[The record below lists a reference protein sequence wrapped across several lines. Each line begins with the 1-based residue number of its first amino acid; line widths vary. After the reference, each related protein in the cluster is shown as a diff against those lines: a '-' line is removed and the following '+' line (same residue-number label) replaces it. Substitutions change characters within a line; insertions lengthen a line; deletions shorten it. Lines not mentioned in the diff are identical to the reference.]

1 MKNMDHTLDRLLRA
15 AAAAGRDQAVEVPFA
30 LEARVMGGWR
40 VAGAGGE
47 PLSLLPIFRR
57 GLAFACLLMLAAL
70 ILGATRIHD
79 LTSERWTYSNAVASL
94 ALTQ

>member
-1 MKNMDHTLDRLLRA
+1 MKPLDHTLDRLLRA

-30 LEARVMGGWR
+30 LNERVVGRWP
-40 VAGAGGE
+40 VAGAAGE

-57 GLAFACLLMLAAL
+57 GLALACLLMLAAL

-79 LTSERWTYSNAVASL
+79 LTGERWTYSNAVASV

>member
-1 MKNMDHTLDRLLRA
+1 MKPLDHTLDRLLRA
-15 AAAAGRDQAVEVPFA
+15 AAAAGRERTVEVPFA
-30 LEARVMGGWR
+30 LEARVLRGRR
-40 VAGAGGE
+40 VAGTAME
-47 PLSLLPIFRR
+47 PLSLLPVFRR

-79 LTSERWTYSNAVASL
+79 LTNERWTYSNPVASL

>member
-1 MKNMDHTLDRLLRA
+1 MKPLDHTLDRLLRA
-15 AAAAGRDQAVEVPFA
+15 AAAAGRKQAAEVPLA
-30 LEARVMGGWR
+30 VEARVLSGWR
-40 VAGAGGE
+40 VGGGADE
-47 PLSLLPIFRR
+47 PLGLLPVFRR

-79 LTSERWTYSNAVASL
+79 LTSERWTYSNVVASL